1 MAMAQLVVRGME
13 EDVKARL
20 RRRAKRNGRSMEEE
34 VRHILRNAV
43 KEEVRDRRGLGTRI
57 AARFAKIGLAI
68 DVPEVRGGPPRPA
81 MFDE

>member
-1 MAMAQLVVRGME
+1 MAQLVVRGVE

-20 RRRAKRNGRSMEEE
+20 RRRAKRNGRSMEDE

-57 AARFAKIGLAI
+57 AARFQKIGLTAAL
-68 DVPEVRGGPPRPA
+68 PEVRGGLPRPA
-81 MFDE
+81 DFDE

>member
-1 MAMAQLVVRGME
+1 MAQLVVRGVE

-20 RRRAKRNGRSMEEE
+20 RRRARRNGRSMEDE

-57 AARFAKIGLAI
+57 AARFKKIGLTA
-68 DVPEVRGGPPRPA
+68 DVVEVRGGLPRPA
-81 MFDE
+81 DFDE

>member
-1 MAMAQLVVRGME
+1 MAQLVVRGME

-43 KEEVRDRRGLGTRI
+43 KDEVRDRRGLGTRI
-57 AARFAKIGLAI
+57 AARFSKMGLSG
-68 DVPEVRGGPPRPA
+68 DLPEVRGGPPRPA
-81 MFDE
+81 VFDE

>member
-1 MAMAQLVVRGME
+1 MAQLVVRGVE

-43 KEEVRDRRGLGTRI
+43 NEDARDLRGLGTRI
-57 AARFAKIGLAI
+57 AARFKKIGLTA
-68 DVPEVRGGPPRPA
+68 DVAEVRGGLPRPA
-81 MFDE
+81 DFDE